1 MTNQGCCPYAT
12 PIVYR
17 RYANSQPE
25 KGLQMNNSAPV
36 AIVTGASQGIG
47 KAVATGLLQA
57 GWNTVFVSR
66 RLAELQ
72 QAIRDAGHVRATALA
87 LACDVSQAADVDAVF
102 AEAVTAF
109 GRIDLVFNNAGISG
123 PAGTIDEIPLDQW
136 EQTVDINVKGMFN
149 CARAAFGCMKRQQP
163 RGGRIINNGSIA
175 AHTPRPRTV
184 AYSVTKH
191 AISGLTKC
199 LSLDGREFDIACG
212 QIDIGNVRTEMT
224 VPMTQGLLQA
234 NGERRAE
241 PVFELQ
247 QVVEAVLY
255 MAKLPPAANVQF
267 MTVMA
272 TKMPFIGRG

>member
-1 MTNQGCCPYAT
+1 MSNA
-12 PIVYR
+12 
-17 RYANSQPE
+17 
-25 KGLQMNNSAPV
+25 APV

-47 KAVATGLLQA
+47 KAVATGLLHA

-66 RLAELQ
+66 RLPELQ
-72 QAIRDAGHVRATALA
+72 QAIRDAGVVKATALA
-87 LACDVSQAADVDAVF
+87 LACDVSRSLEVDAVF
-102 AEAVTAF
+102 ASAITAF
-109 GRIDLVFNNAGISG
+109 GRVDLLFNNAGISG
-123 PAGTIDEIPLDQW
+123 PSGTIDEIPLDEW
-136 EQTVDINVKGMFN
+136 EQTVEINLKGMFN
-149 CARAAFGCMKRQQP
+149 CARAAFGCMKQQSP

-224 VPMTQGLLQA
+224 GPMMKGLLQA

-247 QVVEAVLY
+247 HVVDAVLY
-255 MAKLPPAANVQF
+255 MANLPAAANVQF

-272 TKMPFIGRG
+272 TTMPFIGRG